1 MPSALGPAVVSARQ
15 VSLCSF
21 ALAAVASELFSDG
34 RIEAS
39 SPEIQFLQHHLEAI
53 RLDDAAWND
62 SFHSYLDDP
71 APIDLPF
78 FKLAQVLELNDVE
91 LLTIALVLAVE
102 TNVMAGRAIALVQ
115 APVGGS
121 RPTLG
126 LLSSSLASLTGSAAD
141 SMNAILTGA
150 ANKSGLITLLNEGA
164 PLAERA
170 LSIPVPICL
179 ALNGHDSDWPAVQ
192 IGMGPLPDIPLS
204 TSILKQAKAEAAS
217 LKSDVLVLRTAS
229 VSEGRS
235 VACAIAKALNR
246 RAAYIRD
253 AAMAPG
259 FAPWLLM
266 NGLIPVFSFD
276 LSPGEKKSIPSL
288 PYYRGPALALCGP
301 DGIVEFRDETPRS
314 WVLPVPSVQERRR
327 LWQNALGPSSLADE
341 AANHHRHGCGRIA
354 HLGRL
359 AHRQALLRGSVT
371 PEHRDLAEASWTGE
385 GAGLEA
391 YAQPLRDRITDDA
404 LVMPPLLRQ
413 ELDQLFLRCRSRD
426 GLVDGLGASTVARYR
441 PGVRAL
447 FLGPSGTGK
456 TLAAG
461 WLATRLGLPLYRVD
475 LASITSKY
483 IGETEKNLAQ
493 MLARAEHAEVVLL
506 FDEADSLFAK
516 RTEVREANDRFANA
530 QTNYLLQRIE
540 TFDGITILTSNS
552 RARFDNAFARRLD
565 LIVEFPIPGPE
576 QRRALWQ
583 SHLGTKHSLT
593 QRELNQVAA
602 LADLCGGNIRNA
614 VLAAAVPALTE
625 SRNINYADVVEA
637 LAAEYRKLGRQ
648 MPVELMS

>member
-1 MPSALGPAVVSARQ
+1 MPSALGPAAVSAKQ

-21 ALAAVASELFSDG
+21 ALAAVASELFSNG
-34 RIEAS
+34 RVEAS
-39 SPEIQFLQHHLEAI
+39 SPEIQFLQRQLESI
-53 RLDDAAWND
+53 PRGDVTWGD
-62 SFHSYLDDP
+62 SFRRYLADP
-71 APIDLPF
+71 APVDLPF
-78 FKLAQVLELNDVE
+78 VRLAEELELCHVE

-102 TNVMAGRAIALVQ
+102 TDIMAGRAIALVQ

-126 LLSSSLASLTGSAAD
+126 LLSSSLASLNGSAAD

-150 ANKSGLITLLNEGA
+150 AYKSGLIALLNEGA
-164 PLAERA
+164 PLVERA
-170 LSIPVPICL
+170 VSIPVPLCL
-179 ALNGHDSDWPAVQ
+179 ALNGRDSDWPGVQ
-192 IGMGPLPDIPLS
+192 IGMGPIPATPLS
-204 TSILKQAKAEAAS
+204 SSILKQVEAEAGS
-217 LKSDVLVLRTAS
+217 LLDDALVIRTAS

-235 VACAIAKALNR
+235 VANSIAKALNR
-246 RAAYIRD
+246 RTAYIKD
-253 AAMAPG
+253 ATITPG

-266 NGLIPVFSFD
+266 SGLLPVFAFD

-288 PYYRGPALALCGP
+288 PYYTGPTLAICGP
-301 DGIVEFRDETPRS
+301 DGIIEFHDETPRS
-314 WVLPVPSVQERRR
+314 WVIPVPPVKERHF
-327 LWQNALGPSSLADE
+327 LWQNALGSSSLADE
-341 AANHHRHGCGRIA
+341 VAKHNRHGCGRIA

-359 AHRQALLRGSVT
+359 SQRQALLRGST
-371 PEHRDLAEASWTGE
+371 KPEHRDLAEASWTGE
-385 GAGLEA
+385 GTGLEA
-391 YAQPLRDRITDDA
+391 YAQPLRDRITDDS

-413 ELDQLFLRCRSRD
+413 ELEQLYLRCRSRD
-426 GLVDGLGASTVARYR
+426 GLVEGLGASTVARYR

-461 WLATRLGLPLYRVD
+461 WLATRLGLPLFRVD

-493 MLARAEHAEVVLL
+493 MLARAENAEVVLL

-516 RTEVREANDRFANA
+516 RTDVREANDRFANA

-552 RARFDNAFARRLD
+552 RARFDTAFARRLD

-583 SHLGTKHSLT
+583 SHLGSKHSLT

-614 VLAAAVPALTE
+614 VLAAAVPALTA
-625 SRNINYADVVEA
+625 SRSINYADVVEA
-637 LAAEYRKLGRQ
+637 LAGEYRKLGRQ
-648 MPVELMS
+648 MPVELIP

>member
-1 MPSALGPAVVSARQ
+1 M
-15 VSLCSF
+15 
-21 ALAAVASELFSDG
+21 
-34 RIEAS
+34 
-39 SPEIQFLQHHLEAI
+39 
-53 RLDDAAWND
+53 
-62 SFHSYLDDP
+62 
-71 APIDLPF
+71 
-78 FKLAQVLELNDVE
+78 
-91 LLTIALVLAVE
+91 
-102 TNVMAGRAIALVQ
+102 
-115 APVGGS
+115 
-121 RPTLG
+121 
-126 LLSSSLASLTGSAAD
+126 
-141 SMNAILTGA
+141 
-150 ANKSGLITLLNEGA
+150 
-164 PLAERA
+164 
-170 LSIPVPICL
+170 
-179 ALNGHDSDWPAVQ
+179 
-192 IGMGPLPDIPLS
+192 
-204 TSILKQAKAEAAS
+204 
-217 LKSDVLVLRTAS
+217 
-229 VSEGRS
+229 
-235 VACAIAKALNR
+235 
-246 RAAYIRD
+246 
-253 AAMAPG
+253 
-259 FAPWLLM
+259 
-266 NGLIPVFSFD
+266 
-276 LSPGEKKSIPSL
+276 
-288 PYYRGPALALCGP
+288 
-301 DGIVEFRDETPRS
+301 
-314 WVLPVPSVQERRR
+314 
-327 LWQNALGPSSLADE
+327 
-341 AANHHRHGCGRIA
+341 
-354 HLGRL
+354 
-359 AHRQALLRGSVT
+359 T

-614 VLAAAVPALTE
+614 VLAAAVHALTE